1 MAAPILKWKRVTNTT
16 GPIPRPRHG
25 HRAVA
30 IKDLMIVFGG
40 GNEGIVDELHVYNT
54 STNQWFVP
62 PVKGDIPPGCAAYGF
77 VCDGTRLLVFGGM
90 VEYGKYSNELY
101 ELQASRWEWKRLKP
115 RSPKSGSPPCPR
127 LGHSFTLINNKV
139 YLFGG
144 LANDSEDPK
153 NNIPRYL
160 NDLYTLELRP
170 HSSIM
175 TWDVPQYSGQP
186 PPPRESHTAVAYH
199 GKDGKKP
206 RLIIYGGMSGC
217 RLGDLWQLEID
228 GMSWSKP
235 IVDGSPPLPRSLH
248 SATLISHR
256 MFVFGGWVPLVMEDN
271 KAATHE
277 KEWKCTNTLA
287 SLNLETMTWEPL
299 AMEVFEE
306 AIPRARAGHCSV
318 AINTRLYIWSGRDG
332 YRKAWN
338 NQVCCKDLWY
348 LETEKPIAPSRVQL
362 VRASTTTLD
371 VCWGSVP
378 TADAYLL
385 QLQKYDMPPSTALT
399 PVSGTG
405 NTIPTSTSSQPQLPS
420 TQLLPQLQSP
430 IQSQAQTLLQQQTLL
445 TKPTTPAT
453 TLTSLISGTLNS
465 TGTIMTATGHIIR
478 KPVASQISSGLQPRA
493 SVAVTQSPMRM
504 PVSAVCGP
512 RAGTVTVVKSRGQT
526 PVTGQQ
532 IRVVAA
538 TPTGTQVVRTV
549 AATLGG
555 NVTTAVNTTTGM
567 SGMAALAAA
576 AAATQKITTATA
588 ASSATSGT
596 TNIRVVTPSV
606 IAQPGMKIS
615 SVPIQG
621 KINLKQVCCKDL
633 WYLETE
639 KPIAPSRVQLVRAS
653 TTTLDVCWGSVPT
666 VAVTQSPMRMPVSA
680 VCGPR
685 AGTVT
690 VVKSRGQT
698 PVTGQQIRVVA
709 ATPTGTQ
716 VVRTVAATLGGNVT
730 TAVNTTTGMS
740 GMAALAAAAAATQ
753 KITTATAASSA
764 TSGTTNIRVVTPSVI
779 AQPGMKISSVPIQGG
794 ATGTQTLRVSNPATL
809 INAAG
814 GMSGSPGKQIITVR
828 KTGSTS
834 NQPQIVT
841 LVKTSQGVTVAT
853 VPKVSLIQGKSG
865 TVQGQQIQTKSTIPG
880 ATIVKLV
887 TTQAGGTG
895 GKPTAILTSQTNTTQ
910 PTILGISSVSPQGSI
925 QTQKVITTI
934 LRTLPT
940 NIITVAKPTTSGA
953 ITTSSALS
961 NLAKQT
967 IVIAAPKSGQTGT
980 PAKLLTTVPKLST
993 PTSQIIVVTT
1003 HAQLKTVSGGC
1014 TTVQAGKGGT
1024 QLNTVNTAGGV
1035 KMIVVSSAGLTS
1047 SGQQAITIITTA
1059 NNTSTQMTTSTVT
1072 SPITI
1077 TMPASAIAGSTKPA
1091 TVTIPGKPLGS
1102 TATIQIAGTQKTCG
1116 TQLLAVPA
1124 QGILPSGSQAVTF
1137 QTKPVSSMT
1146 TCTNQKVVTVV
1157 TTQSSVIS
1165 STQTQVINS
1174 QTTPTMTIVTQALT
1188 GLPITTQTSIGTSAK
1203 VMIVTAPS
1211 STIGVPIISAIP
1223 VNSSEKEAT
1232 AVIDPAITSNMITL
1246 DTNKDVVEPQY
1257 ATSLITDRE
1266 ILEQNQGMLVE
1277 SNESTTFSVES
1288 TSDLTDSLQ
1297 QSEAVSLETENVLT
1311 AQNSVE
1317 EPKEMEENISTGCT
1331 VNAGSG
1337 SCEKT
1342 ACDSEVSEK
1351 ECIENFSDSSQ
1362 HNKQKLHDNE
1372 CEGGGCDVKNFENE
1386 NKEEKLCTEKICD
1399 NEKECGEN
1407 GYKKEQCTEKNCDS
1421 EVTENG
1427 RSGEAFRNPSCSNR
1441 INCGEKCDS
1450 EKNSGEVCNDGK
1462 HCGEDFSEK
1471 SQCSDEKNCKENC
1484 SHSEHCR
1491 RRDCGDGKHC
1501 GEGECS
1507 DGKHC
1512 GEKECSDGKHCREG
1526 ECSDGKHC
1534 GERECSDGKHCGEGE
1549 CSDGKHCG
1557 EKECSDGKHC
1567 GEGECSDGKHCGEG
1581 ECSDGKHCGEEKCSD
1596 GKHCGEEE
1604 CSDGKHCGEGECSDG
1619 KHCGEG
1625 ECSDGK
1631 HCGEGECNDG
1641 KHCGEREC
1649 NDGKHCGEEECS
1661 DGKHC
1666 GEETCSD
1673 GKHCGEED
1681 KKNDSDE
1688 KNCGEE
1694 SGGDGNKTGET
1705 VCDDGE
1711 NYERNSER
1719 KCTKDENNGNE
1730 TEITDSD
1737 KQSFEDRKL
1746 HSEQEEQIKVKSEDE
1761 INIVESNFDE
1771 IKKTEEEKEN
1781 VLTEAHKSSLIQPD
1795 SSIDTDHSLVQSQPQ
1810 LTLEQPGAQP
1820 PAQMCADDPPLQS
1833 ETTPLK
1839 FSSII
1844 MEQKSSESDSI
1855 TEMSNPKSSLLTP
1868 KVEDPLATLA
1878 SAAISAKSLASTTS
1892 TLITSAVK
1900 QDTQLSSQSL
1910 ASNTTTN
1917 GIMSIKSELPEPKQE
1932 VSSID
1937 TITGK
1942 QTIKKDNQWYDV
1954 GIFKETSSVV
1964 SHFYLPSESSEKK
1977 DDHNYNSK

>member
-621 KINLKQVCCKDL
+621 
-633 WYLETE
+633 
-639 KPIAPSRVQLVRAS
+639 
-653 TTTLDVCWGSVPT
+653 
-666 VAVTQSPMRMPVSA
+666 
-680 VCGPR
+680 
-685 AGTVT
+685 
-690 VVKSRGQT
+690 
-698 PVTGQQIRVVA
+698 
-709 ATPTGTQ
+709 
-716 VVRTVAATLGGNVT
+716 
-730 TAVNTTTGMS
+730 
-740 GMAALAAAAAATQ
+740 
-753 KITTATAASSA
+753 
-764 TSGTTNIRVVTPSVI
+764 
-779 AQPGMKISSVPIQGG
+779 G

-1102 TATIQIAGTQKTCG
+1102 TATIQ
-1116 TQLLAVPA
+1116 
-1124 QGILPSGSQAVTF
+1124 
-1137 QTKPVSSMT
+1137 
-1146 TCTNQKVVTVV
+1146 
-1157 TTQSSVIS
+1157 
-1165 STQTQVINS
+1165 
-1174 QTTPTMTIVTQALT
+1174 ALT

-1232 AVIDPAITSNMITL
+1232 TVIDPAITSNMITL

-1266 ILEQNQGMLVE
+1266 ILEQNQGMVVE

-1297 QSEAVSLETENVLT
+1297 QSEAVSLETENMLT

-1317 EPKEMEENISTGCT
+1317 EPKEVEENISTGCT

-1337 SCEKT
+1337 SREKT

-1351 ECIENFSDSSQ
+1351 ECTENFSDSSQ
-1362 HNKQKLHDNE
+1362 HNKQKLYDNE

-1407 GYKKEQCTEKNCDS
+1407 GYNKEQCTEKNCGS

-1427 RSGEAFRNPSCSNR
+1427 RSGEAYRNPSCSSNNR

-1450 EKNSGEVCNDGK
+1450 EKSSGEVCNDGK

-1512 GEKECSDGKHCREG
+1512 GEG
-1526 ECSDGKHC
+1526 
-1534 GERECSDGKHCGEGE
+1534 
-1549 CSDGKHCG
+1549 
-1557 EKECSDGKHC
+1557 
-1567 GEGECSDGKHCGEG
+1567 
-1581 ECSDGKHCGEEKCSD
+1581 
-1596 GKHCGEEE
+1596 E

-1631 HCGEGECNDG
+1631 HCGEGECSDGKHCGEGECSDGKHCGEGECSDGKHCGEGECSDGKHCGEGECSDGKHCGEEECSDGKHCGEGNCSDGKHCGEEECSDGKHCGEEKCSDGKHCGEEKCNDG

-1666 GEETCSD
+1666 GEESCSD
-1673 GKHCGEED
+1673 GKHCGEGD

-1705 VCDDGE
+1705 VCEDSE
-1711 NYERNSER
+1711 NSER
-1719 KCTKDENNGNE
+1719 KCIKDENNGNE
-1730 TEITDSD
+1730 TEITDGD

-1746 HSEQEEQIKVKSEDE
+1746 HSEQEQIKVKSEDE

-1839 FSSII
+1839 FSPII

-1977 DDHNYNSK
+1977 DDDIDVVSVPDHSMLKKQELLPGTAYKFRVAAINACGRGPWSEVSAFKTCLPGYPGAPSAIKISKGNDGAHLSWEAPQTTSGEIMEYSVYLAVRSATTANQGDGTKTTVMSNPSQLAFVRVYCGPNPSCTVSNNNLASAHIDTTTKPAIIFRIAARNEKGYGPATQVRWLQDGTNPSASRNSSGSSSMKRPGSDTRSGIQSSKKMKTEDSS